1 MSAETE
7 LPIAVAPPAPAP
19 TLHQDLPLVR
29 IQASRG
35 WAPLK
40 LRELWEHR
48 ELIYFLAWRDVTIR
62 YKQTVFGA
70 TWAIIQPFLT
80 MVAFSLIFGQLA
92 KIPSDG
98 VPYPIFSYTALLPWN
113 YFATALAKSSN
124 SLVGSAQLISKV
136 YFPRL
141 LLPVSSV
148 LPALLDFAIAFIV
161 LLGMM
166 VFYGIKPTPAM
177 ALIPVLVLISI
188 MCALG
193 TGLWLSALNV
203 DYRDVGYVVPFLT
216 QLWMVATPVAYPS
229 SLLDEPWRTLYGLNP
244 MVGVVEGFR
253 WALLGTNPPELLLPL
268 SAVISLLLLVSG
280 AFYYRR
286 AERTF
291 ADIA

>member
-1 MSAETE
+1 MTVESQLTMLDTASE
-7 LPIAVAPPAPAP
+7 AQQAYG
-19 TLHQDLPLVR
+19 DLPFVR
-29 IQASRG
+29 IQASQG
-35 WAPLK
+35 WVK
-40 LRELWEHR
+40 LRLRDIWEHR
-48 ELIYFLAWRDVTIR
+48 ELIFFLAWRDVTIR

-70 TWAIIQPFLT
+70 TWAIIQPFLQ

-98 VPYPIFSYTALLPWN
+98 IPYPIFSFTALLPWN

-124 SLVGSAQLISKV
+124 SLVGQQNLISKV

-141 LLPVSSV
+141 VLPIASV
-148 LPALLDFAIAFIV
+148 LPALLDFAIAFLV

-166 VFYGIKPTPAM
+166 VFYGIAPTPAI
-177 ALIPVLVLISI
+177 ALLPVLVALSM

-193 TGLWLSALNV
+193 CGLWLSALNV

-244 MVGVVEGFR
+244 MVGVIEGFR
-253 WALLGTNPPELLLPL
+253 WALLGTDPPTTLLLL
-268 SAVISLLLLVSG
+268 SAVISAVLLVSG